1 MTEDDKNK
9 NINETQDAPAGISQ
23 AMKSLLLSQ
32 AMTPKKRVLIEELPN
47 ITETKEQRESPKTH
61 EEEAELQG
69 LKRNDICGSS
79 NGNEQNIVKQKP
91 TKNKNS
97 CSDDFNEG
105 ASNAQ
110 DDDSSVSLDVI
121 DLVRKQVTSAVTTPE
136 CSNVKEEIEEVY
148 TEDVIDFKDIEN

>member
-9 NINETQDAPAGISQ
+9 NINETQDAPVGISQ

-69 LKRNDICGSS
+69 LKETISVG
-79 NGNEQNIVKQKP
+79 VAMV
-91 TKNKNS
+91 TNKT
-97 CSDDFNEG
+97 
-105 ASNAQ
+105 
-110 DDDSSVSLDVI
+110 L
-121 DLVRKQVTSAVTTPE
+121 
-136 CSNVKEEIEEVY
+136 
-148 TEDVIDFKDIEN
+148 